1 MNIKK
6 YTIGILEI
14 LVMQLQLPAP
24 EKKVR
29 LQVTRKGELCHFDPS
44 GIGIPGKSN
53 HRLQDYSPAG
63 LQVHPYLN
71 HSDLIHLLD

>member
-44 GIGIPGKSN
+44 GIGILEN
-53 HRLQDYSPAG
+53 
-63 LQVHPYLN
+63 
-71 HSDLIHLLD
+71 LIIDCRTIIPPDCRFTLISIIRF